1 MKILAKQVLKTQ
13 VLIRRVL
20 LCLNAWNRLNF
31 GNRFEDCFDFFFMP
45 GKLTD

>member
-20 LCLNAWNRLNF
+20 LYLNAWNRLNF
-31 GNRFEDCFDFFFMP
+31 GRSN
-45 GKLTD
+45 L